1 MANQEWKRNANETGA
16 LLSHPL
22 HRSTRTPVGRLRQ
35 TPTQW
40 PGVSQKR
47 PTRSAKFDSTRTAQ
61 FFARSAKRGCFPAS
75 LIGEVMQTNPADA
88 NPIERRFKLCLTIP
102 PI

>member
-16 LLSHPL
+16 LPQPSFAPL
-22 HRSTRTPVGRLRQ
+22 DKNSCRASASDANPMAWRFTKTPYKIG
-35 TPTQW
+35 
-40 PGVSQKR
+40 
-47 PTRSAKFDSTRTAQ
+47 KFDSTRTAQ